1 MWLLWIVFLAWG
13 VVWSMASAFASG
25 FGEKLGTVLMA
36 WAPVALLAWYCVARA
51 IGREK
56 LHAAMLGGLGIAAGQ
71 GLDHSEDGTGIAV
84 DPKSKTIGLL
94 CDGVY
99 QLYAFDKIREWA
111 SNEERPGGVVG
122 VGVQGAIG
130 AAGANIRAAREA
142 AANTGLFVTV
152 KDVGRPS
159 WRVAMKDKAM
169 RARWMEIL
177 QQEINEAAH

>member
-1 MWLLWIVFLAWG
+1 MWLLWIVFFAWAI
-13 VVWSMASAFASG
+13 VVSTMVPFASG
-25 FGEKLGTVLMA
+25 FFAKLLTVLVA
-36 WAPVALLAWYCVARA
+36 WAPLALFAWFCVARA

-56 LHAAMLGGLGIAAGQ
+56 LHAAMLGELGIVAGQ
-71 GLDHSEDGTGIAV
+71 GFEHSEDGTGIAL
-84 DPKSKTIGLL
+84 DPKSKTLGLL

-99 QLYAFDKIREWA
+99 QLYAFDTIREWA

-159 WRVAMKDKAM
+159 WRIAMKDRAM

-177 QQEINEAAH
+177 QQEVNETPR

>member
-1 MWLLWIVFLAWG
+1 MWILGIVFFLWGIVVSTMVPFATGFFAKLATVLVAWG
-13 VVWSMASAFASG
+13 
-25 FGEKLGTVLMA
+25 
-36 WAPVALLAWYCVARA
+36 PVALLSWFLIARA
-51 IGREK
+51 FGREK
-56 LHAAMLGGLGIAAGQ
+56 LHAAMLGGLGIIAGQ
-71 GLDHSEDGTGIAV
+71 GLDHSEEGTGIAL
-84 DPKSKTIGLL
+84 DPKSKTLGLL
-94 CDGVY
+94 CDGGY
-99 QLYAFDKIREWA
+99 QLYPFDKIREWA

-122 VGVQGAIG
+122 FGVQGAIG

-177 QQEINEAAH
+177 QQEINETAH